1 MFEDVPFSGHAF
13 TTADLHRCIEG
24 HIGRPIKITRFAWW
38 MMTLLSPFWELAREL
53 REMRYLYAMPHQIRS
68 AKFTRLLPDFQ
79 PTALEDVILAGLPAD
94 IDPNKVMRPGGQSV
108 ITG

>member
-1 MFEDVPFSGHAF
+1 
-13 TTADLHRCIEG
+13 
-24 HIGRPIKITRFAWW
+24 

-53 REMRYLYAMPHQIRS
+53 REMRYFYAMPHQIGS

-79 PTALEDVILAGLPAD
+79 PTALEDVMLAGLPGD
-94 IDPNKVMRPGGQSV
+94 IDPNKVMRPGGQPV